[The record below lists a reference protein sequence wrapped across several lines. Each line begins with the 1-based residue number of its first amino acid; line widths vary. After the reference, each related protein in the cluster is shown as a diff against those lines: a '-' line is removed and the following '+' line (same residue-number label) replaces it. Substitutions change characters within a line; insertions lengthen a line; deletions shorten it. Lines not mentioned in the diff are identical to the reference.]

1 MSIVPPRSRDVEPI
15 EPSTAATRPVTPAP
29 VVDLGAVVATDPD
42 VAGAKAAALAQAR
55 AVGLP
60 VVPGVVITTEA
71 VARLASEP
79 TVVELAWRAAG
90 EAAGG
95 PLVVRSS
102 STVEDQGQSS
112 MAGMFLSVLGVADRA
127 GFGAAVADVVDS
139 AGSAAVVALSGAPAP
154 MAVLVQPQ
162 IDAVVSGVLFGADPV
177 SGRRDRLV
185 ASIAEGTPDDLV
197 SGRVNG
203 TQLTLTKRGRVLRTE
218 GDPLPAV
225 VDRRVRRCLAD
236 LASATA
242 RRFGGPQDMEW
253 ALDRQGALWLLQSRP
268 ITTVAT
274 PSTRR
279 GSVWGPAPVAETFP
293 APLRRLEDDL
303 WIAPLAE
310 GLDRA
315 LRITGAAAPSPRRAP
330 GPLVRTVGGWVV
342 ADLSRLGADPGA
354 KRSFFSRLNPRPP
367 MWRLRVAWRVG
378 RLRLAIGAIGR
389 DIVLA
394 ADAALGEV
402 PHPRELDDS
411 DLIGTL
417 MSARASLVSLNAHE
431 ALAGMLL
438 GTDAATSPAASGV
451 VAAHRALAAGRR
463 AGWTDAEI
471 VAREPS
477 VLALLPASI
486 PPHPELPATA
496 TVLADLTPEAGP
508 SDTDAGVVR
517 EALRLRIRWT
527 HALMAQLALEAG
539 RRLVERDALCQP
551 EQVADLGLSELLAA
565 LRTRRPCPLEVVP
578 ASEGTPPPDR
588 FRLTADGAVAPLP
601 ASTKRAGQSGG
612 LGAGGGRG
620 AGEVWDLAD
629 GPPPEGAVVVTRFLD
644 PGLAAHL
651 PGLAGLVAE
660 TGSVLSHLAI
670 VARELGIPT
679 VVGAAGAVER
689 FPAGTALL
697 VDGSTGEVRT
707 RSSQYGEQ

>member
-1 MSIVPPRSRDVEPI
+1 
-15 EPSTAATRPVTPAP
+15 
-29 VVDLGAVVATDPD
+29 
-42 VAGAKAAALAQAR
+42 
-55 AVGLP
+55 
-60 VVPGVVITTEA
+60 
-71 VARLASEP
+71 
-79 TVVELAWRAAG
+79 
-90 EAAGG
+90 
-95 PLVVRSS
+95 
-102 STVEDQGQSS
+102 
-112 MAGMFLSVLGVADRA
+112 
-127 GFGAAVADVVDS
+127 
-139 AGSAAVVALSGAPAP
+139 

-203 TQLTLTKRGRVLRTE
+203 SQLTLTKRGRVLRTE

-225 VDRRVRRCLAD
+225 VDRRVRRRLAD
-236 LASATA
+236 LAGATA

-253 ALDRQGALWLLQSRP
+253 ALDRHGALWLLQSRP

-274 PSTRR
+274 PSKRR

-303 WIAPLAE
+303 WITPLAE

-315 LRITGAAAPSPRRAP
+315 LRITGAAAPSPRRAT

-342 ADLSRLGADPGA
+342 ADLTRLGADPGA

-389 DIVLA
+389 DVVLA

-402 PHPRELDDS
+402 PDPRELDDS
-411 DLIGTL
+411 ELIGTL
-417 MSARASLVSLNAHE
+417 ISARASLVSLNAHE

-438 GTDAATSPAASGV
+438 PAGVGTDAATSPAASGV
-451 VAAHRALAAGRR
+451 VAAHRALAEGRR

-471 VAREPS
+471 IAREPS

-486 PPHPELPATA
+486 PPQTELPATA
-496 TVLADLTPEAGP
+496 TALADLTPEAGP
-508 SDTDAGVVR
+508 SDTDAAVVR

-527 HALMAQLALEAG
+527 HELMGQLALEAG
-539 RRLVERDALCQP
+539 RRLAEREALTRP
-551 EQVADLGLSELLAA
+551 EQVGDLGLSELLGA

-578 ASEGTPPPDR
+578 ATDGPPPPDR
-588 FRLTADGAVAPLP
+588 FRLSADGGVAPLP
-601 ASTKRAGQSGG
+601 ASSKGAGPRSG

-629 GPPPEGAVVVTRFLD
+629 GPPPAGAVVVTRFLD

-679 VVGAAGAVER
+679 VVGAAGAIDR
-689 FPAGTALL
+689 FPAGTPLL
-697 VDGSTGEVRT
+697 VDGHTGEVRT
-707 RSSQYGEQ
+707 RSTQLGEQ